1 MVGHNADLR
10 DASLMFDSAEL
21 TVSQMNDEYFLESSQ
36 FDPLTEASDVLA
48 LGVDLLRLANGIAQ
62 TRSKAF
68 EGLSLSNVTKDN
80 PDGTQ
85 EIHQGIY
92 TNVRV
97 LPEEQGVLSDGTPI
111 LPNLPTDVTKL
122 VAAAKQQDVVLRA
135 LTIYGELGDSWRG
148 LSMVLDA
155 IQQDAGGEDDLL
167 DAGWAPRKDI
177 KLFKQTAHNYGAI
190 GLDARHGYRG
200 TPMRKKP
207 ISIVHARQLVRTL
220 LTNWLASK
228 GL

>member
-1 MVGHNADLR
+1 
-10 DASLMFDSAEL
+10 
-21 TVSQMNDEYFLESSQ
+21 
-36 FDPLTEASDVLA
+36 
-48 LGVDLLRLANGIAQ
+48 
-62 TRSKAF
+62 
-68 EGLSLSNVTKDN
+68 
-80 PDGTQ
+80 
-85 EIHQGIY
+85 
-92 TNVRV
+92 
-97 LPEEQGVLSDGTPI
+97 
-111 LPNLPTDVTKL
+111 VTKL

-177 KLFKQTAHNYGAI
+177 KLFKQTANNYGAI